1 LNKNQFIKLIQ
12 SSFAQSSY
20 VHEPTDE
27 QAFHETQKLLDGAA
41 TVLDAVFIWQDVL
54 AKVPIVRK
62 RGNYV
67 EVYHIETKAFHQTK
81 HRLTNH
87 RGQIYPKWSDY
98 LIDLAFDVYVI
109 GKLYPQWSIVPILV
123 LPNKMQAASQD
134 RLFEDLSA
142 SNGKDRSFEDIGLAA
157 EELSVKLDVSDLLVE
172 VLRGAA
178 FGGTDFDGHTFEQ
191 VMDVLKSRYFS
202 DEKAPV
208 YVGLKCKNC
217 EFRVEE
223 ERSVQSELNGFR
235 ECWSGQFE
243 RNKGSSDELVFD
255 LIGPGTASWITQ
267 EWYFQHQV
275 PEDEIRSLEEIAGPK
290 GRITER
296 QRQSLQILKAKG
308 VSLPPEIIRPQLFQ
322 ELKRWEFPI
331 HFLDF
336 EAGNYILPVK
346 KGRRPYHLVVF
357 QYSCH
362 SLHEDGT
369 WQHYEWID
377 DLENGYPN
385 YECIRRLQT
394 IPGLEEGTV
403 VQYSEFERNALKI
416 IRNELLHEDDSVAGS
431 EDLADWIE
439 QFITRRDSNA
449 TQGPYLADL
458 SRLVRNFYYNSR
470 MGNSLSIK
478 DVVQSVLTLSP
489 YLKKIYERPY
499 SSSNFD
505 SIIWWQP
512 QQDEEL
518 VKNPYSVLL
527 EEQRGTSIRRGTEA
541 MIVYNKLLNGRLA
554 GAEKEEH
561 IHALL
566 KYCELDTLA
575 MLMIFQHWLELMN
588 QVSS

>member
-1 LNKNQFIKLIQ
+1 M
-12 SSFAQSSY
+12 
-20 VHEPTDE
+20 E
-27 QAFHETQKLLDGAA
+27 
-41 TVLDAVFIWQDVL
+41 
-54 AKVPIVRK
+54 
-62 RGNYV
+62 
-67 EVYHIETKAFHQTK
+67 
-81 HRLTNH
+81 
-87 RGQIYPKWSDY
+87 
-98 LIDLAFDVYVI
+98 
-109 GKLYPQWSIVPILV
+109 
-123 LPNKMQAASQD
+123 
-134 RLFEDLSA
+134 
-142 SNGKDRSFEDIGLAA
+142 
-157 EELSVKLDVSDLLVE
+157 
-172 VLRGAA
+172 
-178 FGGTDFDGHTFEQ
+178 
-191 VMDVLKSRYFS
+191 VLKSRYFS

-208 YVGLKCKNC
+208 YLGSKCKNC
-217 EFRVEE
+217 EFRIEE
-223 ERSVQSELNGFR
+223 GRSVQSELNGFR

-255 LIGPGTASWITQ
+255 LIGPGTAHWIER

-275 PEDEIRSLEEIAGPK
+275 PEDEIMRLEEIEGAK

-308 VSLPPEIIRPQLFQ
+308 ENLPAEVIRPQLFQ
-322 ELKRWEFPI
+322 ELDRWRFPI

-346 KGRRPYHLVVF
+346 RGRRPYHLVVF

-369 WQHYEWID
+369 WKHYEWID
-377 DLENGYPN
+377 DLENGYSN

-394 IPGLEEGTV
+394 IPRLEKGTV

-416 IRNELLHEDDSVAGS
+416 IRNELLHEDDSVDGR
-431 EDLADWIE
+431 EELADWIE

-449 TQGPYLADL
+449 AQGPYLADL

-489 YLKKIYERPY
+489 HLKKIYERPY
-499 SSSNFD
+499 SSSNFN

-541 MIVYNKLLNGRLA
+541 MIVYNNLLNGRLGSA
-554 GAEKEEH
+554 NKEEH

-575 MLMIFQHWLELMN
+575 MLMIFQHWQELMRR
-588 QVSS
+588 SS